1 MLAWRTIM
9 LYRPAYQWEIV
20 LQNLDVRRL
29 KHMRAITS
37 YAPTVQGALECVS
50 SVDAA
55 RAQWFLCS

>member
-1 MLAWRTIM
+1 M